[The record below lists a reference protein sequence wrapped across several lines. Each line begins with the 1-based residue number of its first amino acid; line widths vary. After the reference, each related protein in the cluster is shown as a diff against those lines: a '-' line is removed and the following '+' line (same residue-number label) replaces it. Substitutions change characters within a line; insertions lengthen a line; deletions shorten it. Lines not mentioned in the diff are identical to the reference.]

1 MKSWSSVYLPPIDSK
16 FNFPLL
22 SLRDS
27 ASESVLTLPLKDEY
41 SMYVCGITPYDTTH
55 LGHAATYLTFDLVNR
70 YLRAMGKKVH
80 FVENVTDIDDPLLER
95 AARDDV
101 DWRELALSQ
110 IELFRGD
117 MSDLHIIPPEY
128 YVGAVEAIPLV
139 IKAVSDL
146 SEHGTVYPVDGD
158 QYFSVR
164 SDVKFGS
171 RAHLPHETMLEI
183 FAQRGGDPQ
192 RAGKH
197 DPLDPLLWMLQRPGE
212 PGWAS
217 PFGVGRPGWHIECC
231 AIALTYLPI
240 DDDEDYLIDIQGGGS
255 DLLFPHHEMGAA
267 QARILG
273 GKDYARV
280 YLHAGMVGLN
290 GEKMSKSLGNLII
303 LSTLVIDGADPMA
316 IRIALLSKRYSA
328 DREWTSADL
337 DESQALLDRLRLLLS
352 RPEVAP
358 TDLVIQDIIDSLSQD
373 LDTPQVFKAITQW
386 CDATETGSL
395 GGSPGELARAID
407 LLLGIAI

>member
-101 DWRELALSQ
+101 DWRELALLQ

-117 MSDLHIIPPEY
+117 MSELHIIPPEY

-146 SEHGTVYPVDGD
+146 SEHGTVYSVDGD

-171 RAHLPHETMLEI
+171 RAHLPQETMLEI

-231 AIALTYLPI
+231 AIALTYLPMDE
-240 DDDEDYLIDIQGGGS
+240 DDDYLIDIQGGGS

-280 YLHAGMVGLN
+280 YLHTGMVGLN
-290 GEKMSKSLGNLII
+290 GEKMSKSLGNLVF

-328 DREWTSADL
+328 DREWASADL

-373 LDTPQVFKAITQW
+373 LDTPHVFKAITRW
-386 CDATETGSL
+386 CDETETGSL
-395 GGSPGELARAID
+395 GGSPGELARAMD